1 MAFFT
6 FQSFFGF
13 SLFILIFLKGYFPP
27 LHLIYCF
34 QKVHCNYWLICLSK
48 ILYWQGR
55 IYSIVFSLLGGKFER
70 ERFNIT
76 EDVHWWIYV
85 IYRIMDSKKAVESF
99 LLHSFGLVKVL
110 ACSSASMIL
119 FSWTSHLSY
128 SLFFWIFSHSSLPT
142 LTNLI
147 LISYTIFALF
157 HYWEYLWLSLC
168 LNQLRLVC
176 GF

>member
-1 MAFFT
+1 
-6 FQSFFGF
+6 
-13 SLFILIFLKGYFPP
+13 
-27 LHLIYCF
+27 
-34 QKVHCNYWLICLSK
+34 
-48 ILYWQGR
+48 
-55 IYSIVFSLLGGKFER
+55 
-70 ERFNIT
+70 
-76 EDVHWWIYV
+76 
-85 IYRIMDSKKAVESF
+85 MDSKKAVESF

-176 GF
+176 GFQFIVPVDRKGSLQFRKNDHLLVKDFINFSSADLKFSSIFYN